1 MRSRSASIAFCACS
15 ARTNL
20 TNPPGQGPSG
30 FKGFTERIG
39 PNFLNDS
46 FSIVASTPN
55 GMFFTYTFESSFGD
69 SSNFFA
75 RFFFALVAPPSF
87 VHSPFA
93 PGRFQDIA
101 IELTPALDEQ
111 LEALLEP
118 VHAHVHAHRV
128 ALFGAAAADKSRA
141 QIVAERFSA
150 SVRRDGAGPPKLR
163 VALLETRP
171 PTIETRTL
179 VDGTSWTPARPG
191 SVDDLVPGAAVLPVV
206 ALQGGV
212 WVVNGK
218 FGFKWRLVACTVLT
232 NKRRA
237 ARAAPISGEGAMVEV
252 EVEVADPP
260 TTPSASA

>member
-1 MRSRSASIAFCACS
+1 MA
-15 ARTNL
+15 L
-20 TNPPGQGPSG
+20 PPP
-30 FKGFTERIG
+30 K
-39 PNFLNDS
+39 
-46 FSIVASTPN
+46 STPTLAELAADGLRALAMRAPAAN
-55 GMFFTYTFESSFGD
+55 RFGGKYVPVD
-69 SSNFFA
+69 A
-75 RFFFALVAPPSF
+75 GREGGGALVFALVAPPSF